1 MVAAAQSSRAG
12 PALVFLWWECASM
25 LSYGSGRSRAGGP
38 VMPWPL
44 TLTRPVVS
52 PWKVQGFS
60 AATCVLS
67 GTGRGNFAYYSLQVR
82 MV

>member
-1 MVAAAQSSRAG
+1 MVTAAQPSRAG

-25 LSYGSGRSRAGGP
+25 LSDGSGRSRAGGA
-38 VMPWPL
+38 VMLWPL

-52 PWKVQGFS
+52 PWKVHGLS
-60 AATCVLS
+60 AATCVLA
-67 GTGRGNFAYYSLQVR
+67 GTGRGNFAYYSLHVR